1 MNCELNAKWRILDA
15 NALKLI
21 ALLSMTIDHVGVC
34 LFPDQILLR
43 CIGRLAFPIYAFLL
57 TQGFIHTRNV
67 KKYLLRL
74 GLLALISEVPFN
86 LVCSGQAFFGN
97 AQNVFFTLFLG
108 LLSLVL
114 MERINE
120 YRQGLTA
127 LLPIAVACV
136 IAQMLAFDYGC
147 FGILMIGI
155 FYICRFCIGYQY
167 ACIAMI
173 QLMMD
178 NIQPVAIGA
187 LIPISLYNGQRGK
200 CPPPLLWAFYLYY
213 PLHLL
218 VLYGLSL
225 IVG

>member
-86 LVCSGQAFFGN
+86 LVCSGRP
-97 AQNVFFTLFLG
+97 FLG
-108 LLSLVL
+108 MLKMFSLL
-114 MERINE
+114 
-120 YRQGLTA
+120 YFWG
-127 LLPIAVACV
+127 
-136 IAQMLAFDYGC
+136 F
-147 FGILMIGI
+147 
-155 FYICRFCIGYQY
+155 
-167 ACIAMI
+167 
-173 QLMMD
+173 
-178 NIQPVAIGA
+178 
-187 LIPISLYNGQRGK
+187 
-200 CPPPLLWAFYLYY
+200 
-213 PLHLL
+213 
-218 VLYGLSL
+218 
-225 IVG
+225 